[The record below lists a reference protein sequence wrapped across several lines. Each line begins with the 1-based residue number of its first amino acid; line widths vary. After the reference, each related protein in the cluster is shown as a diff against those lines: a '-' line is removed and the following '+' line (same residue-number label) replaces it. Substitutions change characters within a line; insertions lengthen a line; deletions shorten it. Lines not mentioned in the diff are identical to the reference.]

1 MTVCRTR
8 LAGVPVQRYSGLITT
23 LNATRPAMKKILTF
37 ALILMLL
44 CLFLDKVGTAD
55 LHINGND
62 LDGPFEWLFG
72 MVVAGAALLGA
83 AILVG
88 VVAAGVGLLLACVL
102 GMLVLLALLF
112 SSPLLL
118 PLLAVALIWMLVRRD
133 RRQNQP

>member
-8 LAGVPVQRYSGLITT
+8 LAGVPARRYSGLITT

-55 LHINGND
+55 LHVNGND

-72 MVVAGAALLGA
+72 MVVAGGALLA
-83 AILVG
+83 AAVVVG

-102 GMLVLLALLF
+102 GLLVLLALLF

-118 PLLAVALIWMLVRRD
+118 PLLAVALIWMLVSRD
-133 RRQNQP
+133 RRQSRP